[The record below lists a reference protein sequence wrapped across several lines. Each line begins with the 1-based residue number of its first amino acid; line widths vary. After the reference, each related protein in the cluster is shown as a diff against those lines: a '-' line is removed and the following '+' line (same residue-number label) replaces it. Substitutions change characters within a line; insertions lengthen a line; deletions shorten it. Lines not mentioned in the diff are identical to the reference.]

1 MLYSGKLRVDKFS
14 RTYRTRGL
22 FITLNIHVFPIASI
36 VVFEEEIFRGI
47 GKLHEQ
53 NLTLLFL
60 PVEILNESK

>member
-1 MLYSGKLRVDKFS
+1 MFKVDDVLVS
-14 RTYRTRGL
+14 L
-22 FITLNIHVFPIASI
+22 FITLNIHLFPIASI

-47 GKLHEQ
+47 GKLREQ